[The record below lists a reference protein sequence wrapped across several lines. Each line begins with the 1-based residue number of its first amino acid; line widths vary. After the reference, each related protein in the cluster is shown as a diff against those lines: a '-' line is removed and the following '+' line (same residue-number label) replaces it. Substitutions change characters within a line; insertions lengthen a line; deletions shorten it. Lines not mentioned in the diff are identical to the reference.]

1 MFLIR
6 FSINNPLLTNMLLV
20 IILIMGVLSWKAMP
34 QEMFPS
40 VELDKVRISTMF
52 EGATP
57 EEVDRQVTLPIEE
70 EFDGVPDIDVITSVS
85 QEGVSTVLI
94 ELKPGTNVDE
104 FVNDTRDRIG
114 RIIDLPDLAEDP
126 EVVRLEARFPV
137 ISVALYGEIA
147 RGELYEQAEQVKRKL
162 LQVPGVAGVGVAGDR
177 EWELWAVVDPEQLA
191 ARKVPLASVIDA
203 LRNNLSDTPGGSIK
217 SVEGD
222 ILLRGKGARPDVEG
236 LAAIPL
242 RTNAR
247 GGQLLL
253 GDIAHVELRLEEAK
267 TLGRFNGKPSV
278 NLTITKTA
286 EASTI
291 EVANRVRVLAAQLE
305 DELPESLHVGLF
317 SDLSIYVKTRLNTV
331 KSSGLVGLILV
342 LLSLYLFLNFRV
354 ALITALGIPVS
365 FLFALILI
373 QYFGYTINMVSLF
386 AFLIALGMI
395 VDDAIIV
402 TENVYRHMEEG
413 MPHYKAATSGAR
425 EVFWPVIASTTTTIA
440 AFLPMFSIG
449 GTLGAFIAVIPAVVS
464 FALLGSLLEAF
475 GVLPSHAA
483 EILRVEKSNHSRM
496 VDWAK
501 WLQGYLK
508 VLRRALYNR
517 YLVGLA
523 TVGVLLI
530 LVVFAQTRLPFQ
542 LFGHVDIGQFFVN
555 IEAPSTYSIDDSRRL
570 AGEVESAVEEVIEDN
585 ELKTMLTNVGV
596 TIIDFNRFNF
606 GSHYIQLVV
615 DLEKQAPKGFIER
628 WVTPVVNLRFQR
640 EGTRQRDANEI
651 IDAVR
656 ARLAQINGVQR
667 LSILRPQG
675 GPAGADIEVGVRGQ
689 DVSVLQREAIAIRD
703 YLRSVPGVHDARQD
717 MESGKLEYQ
726 YSLND
731 RGRQLGLTQRD
742 LADAVRSG
750 FLGLEVTYVTWGDKR
765 IPVRVIYPEDWR
777 HTSAQLKK
785 LRITLPAGNSV
796 YLGEVADIS
805 IERGLN
811 AVNRRD
817 GRRLA
822 TVTAEVDSEIITPL
836 DAAEQIRK
844 RFADLSA
851 RLPGYDLVF
860 LGEKKEAAD
869 SIADMINATIIA
881 LAIIY
886 FILVALFRSL
896 LDPLVV
902 MFAIPFGIIG
912 VIVGHVL
919 FGHHLQ
925 FLSLVGFLALSGI
938 VVNDSLILVDFAK
951 RMRRQGWDRVEAV
964 IEAGRVRIRP
974 ILLTSITTFLGISP
988 LIFFATGQTAFL
1000 SPMAVSLGFGLL
1012 FATVLI
1018 LIVLPCFYLIAD
1030 DIRRYSCR
1038 WLRQRLGQPEP
1049 EAESA
1054 PICLV
1059 SEHPVEDDRT

>member
-1 MFLIR
+1 MFLIH
-6 FSINNPLLTNMLLV
+6 FSIKNPLLTNMLLV
-20 IILIMGVLSWKAMP
+20 IVLIMGVLSWKAMP

-40 VELDKVRISTMF
+40 VELDQVRISTEF
-52 EGATP
+52 KGATP
-57 EEVDRQVTLPIEE
+57 EEVDKQVTLPIEE
-70 EFDGVPDIDVITSVS
+70 EFDGVADIDVVTSVS
-85 QEGVSTVLI
+85 QEGISTVLI
-94 ELKPGTNVDE
+94 KLKPGSDVDE
-104 FVNDTRDRIG
+104 FLNDARDRIS
-114 RIIDLPDLAEDP
+114 RITDLPDLAEDP

-147 RGELYEQAEQVKRKL
+147 RGELYEQAEKVKRKL
-162 LQVPGVAGVGVAGDR
+162 LQIPGVAGVGVAGDR

-191 ARKVPLASVIDA
+191 ARKIPLASVISA
-203 LRNNLSDTPGGSIK
+203 LRDNLNDTPGGSIK

-222 ILLRGKGARPDVEG
+222 ILLRGKGASPDVEG
-236 LAAIPL
+236 LSAIPL

-253 GDIAHVELRLEEAK
+253 SDIADIELRLEEAK

-278 NLTITKTA
+278 NLTITKTEA
-286 EASTI
+286 ASTI
-291 EVANRVRVLAAQLE
+291 EVANRVRILTTQLE
-305 DELPESLHVGLF
+305 NELPESLHIGLF
-317 SDLSIYVKTRLNTV
+317 SDLSVYVKTRLNTV
-331 KSSGLVGLILV
+331 KSSGMVGLVLV

-365 FLFALILI
+365 FLFAII
-373 QYFGYTINMVSLF
+373 MIHTFGYTINMISLF

-413 MPHYKAATSGAR
+413 MPHYQAARVGAR
-425 EVFWPVIASTTTTIA
+425 EVFWPVMASTTTTIA

-449 GTLGAFIAVIPAVVS
+449 GTLGTFIAVIPAVVS
-464 FALLGSLLEAF
+464 FALVGSLLESF

-483 EILRVEKSNHSRM
+483 EVLRVEKSNHSRF
-496 VDWAK
+496 VDWSK
-501 WLQGYLK
+501 WLKKYLQ
-508 VLRRALYNR
+508 VLRQALNNR
-517 YLVGLA
+517 YLVSLA

-530 LVVFAQTRLPFQ
+530 LLVFAQTRLPFQ
-542 LFGHVDIGQFFVN
+542 LFGHVNVGQFFVN
-555 IEAPSTYSIDDSRRL
+555 IEAPSTYSIDDSQRL
-570 AGEVESAVEEVIEDN
+570 AAEIEAAVEEVIDDET

-596 TIIDFNRFNF
+596 TLIDFNRFRF
-606 GSHYIQLVV
+606 GSHYIQLVI
-615 DLEKQAPKGFIER
+615 DLEKQEPQGFIER
-628 WVTPVVNLRFQR
+628 WVTPVVNFNFQH
-640 EGTRQRDANEI
+640 EGLRQRDASEI
-651 IDAVR
+651 IDVVR
-656 ARLAQINGVQR
+656 TRLSQVNGVQR

-689 DVSVLQREAIAIRD
+689 DVSVLQREAIVIRD
-703 YLRSVPGVHDARQD
+703 YLRGVPGIHDARQD
-717 MESGKLEYQ
+717 LESGKLEYQ

-750 FLGLEVTYVTWGDKR
+750 FLGLEVTHVTWGDKR

-777 HTSAQLKK
+777 HTSSQLKN
-785 LRITLPAGNSV
+785 LRITLPEGNAV
-796 YLGEVADIS
+796 YLGEVADIN
-805 IERGLN
+805 IKRGLN
-811 AVNRRD
+811 TVNRRA

-836 DAAEQIRK
+836 EAAELIRK
-844 RFADLSA
+844 KFDNLSE
-851 RLPGYDLVF
+851 RLPGYDLIF
-860 LGEKKEAAD
+860 LGEKKEASD
-869 SIADMINATIIA
+869 SIADMIRATILA

-896 LDPLVV
+896 LDPIVV

-919 FGHHLQ
+919 FGYHLQ

-938 VVNDSLILVDFAK
+938 VVNDSLILIDFAK
-951 RMRRQGWDRVEAV
+951 RRRSEGWDRVDAV
-964 IEAGRVRIRP
+964 IEAGRVRVRP
-974 ILLTSITTFLGISP
+974 ILLTTITTFLGISP

-1012 FATVLI
+1012 FATILI
-1018 LIVLPCFYLIAD
+1018 LVVLPCFYLIAD
-1030 DIRRYSCR
+1030 DIRGHTCR
-1038 WLRQRLGQPEP
+1038 RLRQLLGQVEP
-1049 EAESA
+1049 DNENS

-1059 SEHPVEDDRT
+1059 REHRVEDD